1 MSDETPAAATEETK
15 APRRGVGTVAREAIA
30 AGKSNEEAL
39 AAVKA
44 EFPDSKTGLQ
54 TISWYRNSMRKVDS
68 SIPSGR
74 EAKKAGEP
82 AETPAAEGGE
92 ASDPLG

>member
-1 MSDETPAAATEETK
+1 MSDESAPAAAEKTK
-15 APRRGVGTVAREAIA
+15 EPKRGVGTVAREAIA

-44 EFPDSKTGLQ
+44 EFPESKTGLQ
-54 TISWYRNSMRKVDS
+54 TISWYRNDMRKKDP

-74 EAKKAGEP
+74 DARKSDEKPASEGDEA
-82 AETPAAEGGE
+82 
-92 ASDPLG
+92 LG